1 MLNRLRNAN
10 RPYEP
15 LFRNLSAQYAT
26 KYGAPPIEIPLP
38 DFDSNLYGPSIPP
51 PSTNSINSKMDEEQG
66 QEGTET
72 TDVNDIAAETLV
84 DFAELVSKLG
94 VADLPSSQSVV
105 DASELD

>member
-1 MLNRLRNAN
+1 
-10 RPYEP
+10 
-15 LFRNLSAQYAT
+15 
-26 KYGAPPIEIPLP
+26 
-38 DFDSNLYGPSIPP
+38 
-51 PSTNSINSKMDEEQG
+51 MDEEQG
-66 QEGTET
+66 HEGTET